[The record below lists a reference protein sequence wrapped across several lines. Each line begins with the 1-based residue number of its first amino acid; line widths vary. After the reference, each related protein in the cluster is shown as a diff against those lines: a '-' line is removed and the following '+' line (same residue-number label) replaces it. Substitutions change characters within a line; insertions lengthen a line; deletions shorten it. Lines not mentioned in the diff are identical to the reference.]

1 VTTDPATGVPI
12 LGTPAT
18 VVAHRVLCSV
28 CGESMLMPD
37 EDYKEAMRLG
47 APIRHGHHGQPD
59 AGPVMRRYEARV
71 VIVRVDPGEEGE
83 EDTFTELLGV
93 TARGEAP
100 SLTAAINGDLS
111 DDLALKWVH
120 VFEAADPLSV
130 DLREKWQAAAKHAH
144 LAETD

>member
-1 VTTDPATGVPI
+1 MTTDPATGVPI
-12 LGTPAT
+12 LGSPAT

-28 CGESMLMPD
+28 CGESMLIPD
-37 EDYKEAMRLG
+37 EDFREATKLG

-59 AGPVMRRYEARV
+59 APVVMRRYEARV
-71 VIVRVDPGEEGE
+71 VIVRVEDD
-83 EDTFTELLGV
+83 DTFTELLGV

-111 DDLALKWVH
+111 DALTAKWVQ
-120 VFEAADPLSV
+120 VFEAADPLST
-130 DLREKWQAAAKHAH
+130 DLRDKWQAAAQHAH